1 MQFAKY
7 GIEFP
12 TVARI
17 TLSLDLN
24 PQFEAVRNLKL
35 PVGNRPGEELFIFS
49 VAYYLRYLAEL
60 SVTRISIAEM
70 VRGSELSGL

>member
-1 MQFAKY
+1 MFIADVGNKLVIQFAKY

-12 TVARI
+12 TVTRI

-35 PVGNRPGEELFIFS
+35 PAGNRPGEE
-49 VAYYLRYLAEL
+49 
-60 SVTRISIAEM
+60 
-70 VRGSELSGL
+70 